1 MYNQELE
8 MLIDAALADGVL
20 TDSEKQILFK
30 KAQSMGINL
39 DEFNM
44 VLDGR
49 LAKVK
54 EQRQAASKSNKQG
67 AIKKCPA
74 CGALVQQMQIKCPE
88 CGYEFRDVEA
98 CSSTQELLRKL
109 DEIEAEAPDSMG
121 TVNSVFKMAGMDKAT
136 SRKVQVIKTWPVP
149 NTKEDLIEMLTLC
162 NANRKYGSGADQL
175 LARAWDSKLSQVLAK
190 AKLMLTDDPEGQAII
205 QEIEAASKK
214 RRILMLC
221 VGIVVVVVFII
232 MAVNLR
238 SFSQKEE
245 KENAAIMVE
254 LKETLNTVEQLVMDG
269 DYEKAAA
276 TLSFCK
282 VDVNNY
288 DRSNLYASAVSKV
301 AGGLLEHGDTTQ
313 ARTLYDSAISKL
325 GGYDKKLDSLAV
337 RLGIKEDSNKKSETK
352 EKAET
357 QETVEESVEE
367 QSSSSTRSEDW
378 DALLDSYDDYVTKY
392 VSYMKKAMNGDM
404 SALSEYPAL
413 MEKAEEF
420 SDKLGNAE
428 GEMSS
433 AQWNR
438 YLKITKK
445 MSSAASS
452 I

>member
-1 MYNQELE
+1 MYNEELE

-67 AIKKCPA
+67 TVRKCPA

-109 DEIEAEAPDSMG
+109 DEIEAESQTKG
-121 TVNSVFKMAGMDKAT
+121 VKVKLKT
-136 SRKVQVIKTWPVP
+136 SRKAEVIKNWPVP

-162 NANRKYGSGADQL
+162 NANRKYDSEEDDSL
-175 LARAWDSKLSQVLAK
+175 ESAWDSKLSQVLAK
-190 AKLMLTDDPEGQAII
+190 AKILFADDPDGQAII
-205 QEIEAASKK
+205 QEIEAGNAKESKRK
-214 RRILMLC
+214 RYTLIVC
-221 VGIVVVVVFII
+221 VVLLIIIYVWGIRFVH
-232 MAVNLR
+232 
-238 SFSQKEE
+238 EE
-245 KENAAIMVE
+245 EDENAAIMVE
-254 LKETLNTVEQLVMDG
+254 LKETLNTAEKLVMDG

-357 QETVEESVEE
+357 QEAVEESVEE